1 MSSCQDQHIRLYNTE
16 KSKFCCFK
24 NIKAKEVGWTIVDV
38 SYSPD
43 QNYLIY
49 SSWCDSIYLCS
60 VHKDSDT
67 HIPLHLRPDS
77 MYRFCPF
84 SIRFSQDNREILA
97 GANDGC
103 LYIYDREQDERILR
117 VLGHDDHINSVA
129 FADNSSNILI
139 TASDD
144 GIVSVW
150 DRRTL
155 SELNPQSVGQFA
167 GHGAGLVFI
176 DPKGDGRHLI
186 SNSKDQSIKLWDIR
200 RFSSKSAVTHAKQLV
215 AAEHET
221 WDYRWQSPPKK
232 FWTNWKMEGDSSLMT
247 YKGHNVSKC
256 QIRCRFSPAHTTGQQ
271 YIYSGCAASNLIC
284 EYHILPHVT

>member
-1 MSSCQDQHIRLYNTE
+1 LEGSSSYGAEADDSITVPRRVRDALARAYRNVFRGRHRRRLVCGRNKLLEASDDLPPSDTYTPHLQASDISLEVMLSSGQKRVCKQGTKCESKNSAILLHHRQQVGSPTAGGFSFADKASVLSHYLPNYAETVARFSNRLFGGVFSQNGSVFMSSCQDQHIRLYNTE

-97 GANDGC
+97 GFEIA
-103 LYIYDREQDERILR
+103 Y
-117 VLGHDDHINSVA
+117 VL
-129 FADNSSNILI
+129 
-139 TASDD
+139 
-144 GIVSVW
+144 
-150 DRRTL
+150 
-155 SELNPQSVGQFA
+155 
-167 GHGAGLVFI
+167 
-176 DPKGDGRHLI
+176 
-186 SNSKDQSIKLWDIR
+186 
-200 RFSSKSAVTHAKQLV
+200 
-215 AAEHET
+215 
-221 WDYRWQSPPKK
+221 
-232 FWTNWKMEGDSSLMT
+232 
-247 YKGHNVSKC
+247 
-256 QIRCRFSPAHTTGQQ
+256 
-271 YIYSGCAASNLIC
+271 
-284 EYHILPHVT
+284 